1 MYIYSY
7 IYTVCCAHSMHA
19 LCAAVYHPHKMPE
32 FWVAL
37 LTSLRTYLISTT
49 VVELTDCRT
58 DPSGV
63 RHRDR
68 PT

>member
-1 MYIYSY
+1 MYIAIS
-7 IYTVCCAHSMHA
+7 IQCAAHTVCT
-19 LCAAVYHPHKMPE
+19 LCVLLYTPPKFPE